1 MDAGY
6 KLLVD
11 LVATNPRAP
20 DVWVVGPSAINVS
33 LVAGTQI
40 VSRPGNPWLHVD
52 QILEPVAFL
61 EVTGDGYPSVEAY
74 WDRGGQ
80 TITAIQ
86 DREGPTV
93 GGVPVALDP
102 DVSES
107 DLFDTRWR
115 GEQGDGR
122 SDGCSPEMV
131 AGPVAG
137 RGEHGAVRVSVYP
150 GSVYSDSF
158 VVAWVKLFLFASAPF
173 WLAVLMLWRVNRR
186 RTPALRSLIA
196 EIPGVVQAAV
206 FVQYWQAAV
215 LVLTLRVVDGVL
227 LCWLAR
233 CQPAGGEAE

>member
-1 MDAGY
+1 MGAAMDVRPRWWPVL
-6 KLLVD
+6 LLVA
-11 LVATNPRAP
+11 VNTVPFAP
-20 DVWVVGPSAINVS
+20 
-33 LVAGTQI
+33 
-40 VSRPGNPWLHVD
+40 
-52 QILEPVAFL
+52 
-61 EVTGDGYPSVEAY
+61 
-74 WDRGGQ
+74 
-80 TITAIQ
+80 
-86 DREGPTV
+86 
-93 GGVPVALDP
+93 
-102 DVSES
+102 
-107 DLFDTRWR
+107 
-115 GEQGDGR
+115 
-122 SDGCSPEMV
+122 
-131 AGPVAG
+131 
-137 RGEHGAVRVSVYP
+137 VYP